1 MRTALAVP
9 AAALGSRARCSPPG
23 AVSAGLR
30 VPAGWG
36 DTFVGGAEG
45 CGGRASEPRGPS
57 LRGSHGKGSGVGPGR
72 ASLPEGLLGYWARRA
87 HLRLP
92 EPWCLAPPGKIAA
105 PEAWGDEVLRERLK
119 EGRTCSTLERGGHFP
134 DSRTWLPRLLSTNQ
148 RSLLPASGCVPPAG
162 TRGAVSLAP
171 EQHPV
176 PVAAAGQGGKMS
188 PRLWNRSFRRRSD
201 EACRLSLRCRAGR
214 SGPFPLF
221 SLC

>member
-1 MRTALAVP
+1 MLSWV
-9 AAALGSRARCSPPG
+9 
-23 AVSAGLR
+23 
-30 VPAGWG
+30 
-36 DTFVGGAEG
+36 
-45 CGGRASEPRGPS
+45 
-57 LRGSHGKGSGVGPGR
+57 
-72 ASLPEGLLGYWARRA
+72 ARRA
-87 HLRLP
+87 AGEGRANRGDRASVGRTGRGAAWDRSGP
-92 EPWCLAPPGKIAA
+92 PSRRGCSAIGLAALTCASRNPDALHPQGRSQPPRHG
-105 PEAWGDEVLRERLK
+105 VLRSYGRDSRR
-119 EGRTCSTLERGGHFP
+119 EGLGSTLERGGHFP

-176 PVAAAGQGGKMS
+176 PVAAAGQGVKMS

-201 EACRLSLRCRAGR
+201 KACRLSLRCRAGR

>member
-1 MRTALAVP
+1 MRTALALP

-36 DTFVGGAEG
+36 DAFVGGAEG

-72 ASLPEGLLGYWARRA
+72 ASLPEGLLGYRARRA

-105 PEAWGDEVLRERLK
+105 PEAWGAEVLPERLK
-119 EGRTCSTLERGGHFP
+119 EGRT
-134 DSRTWLPRLLSTNQ
+134 WLDLGTR
-148 RSLLPASGCVPPAG
+148 RSLSRLPDLASQTPLHKPAIPSSCFWVRPARGNSGRCLFGSGTASRPGGCCGPGREDESAAVEQVVPE
-162 TRGAVSLAP
+162 T
-171 EQHPV
+171 E
-176 PVAAAGQGGKMS
+176 
-188 PRLWNRSFRRRSD
+188 
-201 EACRLSLRCRAGR
+201 
-214 SGPFPLF
+214 
-221 SLC
+221 